1 MDKEKVNNV
10 LGALQDLGKQEGFT
24 LLAFAYEARSGAAT
38 DVILGKSEDL
48 INGMVNL
55 VASVYEEMD
64 EEDRQEFMRAMKFVL
79 ENMDAMLFAR
89 ALGMAVNAEMAQ

>member
-1 MDKEKVNNV
+1 MDREKVNNV

-24 LLAFAYEARSGAAT
+24 LLAFAYEAGSGEAT

-64 EEDRQEFMRAMKFVL
+64 KEDRQEFMRAMKFTMR
-79 ENMDAMLFAR
+79 NMDAMLLAR
-89 ALGMAVNAEMAQ
+89 TLGMAVQLGIEQ